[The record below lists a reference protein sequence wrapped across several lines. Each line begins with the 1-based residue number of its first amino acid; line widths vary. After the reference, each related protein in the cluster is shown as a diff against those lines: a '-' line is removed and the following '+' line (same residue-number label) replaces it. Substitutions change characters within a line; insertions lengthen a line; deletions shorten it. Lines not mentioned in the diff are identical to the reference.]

1 MCLRPAGKG
10 LWSGA
15 MARSCAHQLPL
26 LPGGPALQDLDE
38 FSLVLILVSF
48 SGHPSILDLSLRTSL
63 SQWKL
68 SKLNMIYTQ
77 VS

>member
-48 SGHPSILDLSLRTSL
+48 SGHPSILDL
-63 SQWKL
+63 
-68 SKLNMIYTQ
+68 
-77 VS
+77 